1 MSTTPSRILVVED
14 SPTMRQLYRVVLGT
28 ADLRFANDGLEGLD
42 LAAARPDMDLVIVD
56 INMPN
61 MDGLEFLRRLRGELD
76 LRVPVLVISTEGSDQ
91 DRAAA
96 QAAGAD
102 AYLRKPWTPQQL
114 FGAIEALEATR

>member
-28 ADLRFANDGLEGLD
+28 ADLRFASDGLEGLD